1 MYDIFS
7 KTLNYL
13 SFLINNFM
21 KRNIAHKI
29 RLYPNIEQSEL
40 IDKSIGCSRLMYN
53 VMLSE
58 RKQVWEEYKENK
70 EVVYGWK
77 YRTPKQIKEEYP
89 FMNEVDSQLFN
100 WVGLNLSTAY
110 NNFFKSLSGRRKGG
124 KVGFPCFKKKKNG
137 GSYTSSCIGKNIR
150 FIDEN
155 TIKLPKIGKVKCK
168 GFRNIN
174 GIIKSATVSRTPT
187 GKYFCSVLFEQDVE
201 PVEKVSLDE
210 NSKVIG
216 LDMSMGEFYVDST
229 GKSPEYTKRYR
240 KAEKRLKRLNHN
252 LSRKMKT
259 SNRSKKLR
267 KSINLINEHIA
278 NQRKDFTHKLSRKLV
293 DENDVIVVESL
304 SMKAISQSLK
314 LGKSVMDLGY
324 SEFIRQL
331 QYKCDWY
338 GKHLVKADKWF
349 ASSKICHCCGYK
361 YKDLTIDER
370 KWVCPNCGTV
380 INRDENPAINLRDL
394 GIGYV
399 RKCTLS
405 QSVATA

>member
-1 MYDIFS
+1 
-7 KTLNYL
+7 
-13 SFLINNFM
+13 M

-29 RLYPNIEQSEL
+29 RLYPTIEQSEL
-40 IDKSIGCSRLMYN
+40 IDKSIGCARLMYN
-53 VMLSE
+53 IMLSE
-58 RKQVWEEYKENK
+58 RKQVWEEHKENK
-70 EVVYGWK
+70 DIVYGWK

-124 KVGFPCFKKKKNG
+124 NVGFPCFKKKKNG

-150 FIDEN
+150 FINET

-168 GFRNIN
+168 GFRDIY
-174 GIIKSATVSRTPT
+174 GTIKSATISRTPT
-187 GKYFCSVLFEQDVE
+187 GKYFCSVLFEQVAE

-216 LDMSMGEFYVDST
+216 LDMSMSEFYVDST
-229 GKSPEYTKRYR
+229 GKSPEYTKRYK
-240 KAEKRLKRLNHN
+240 KAEKRLKRLNHI
-252 LSRKMKT
+252 LSRKKKT

-293 DENDVIVVESL
+293 NNNDVIVVETL

-331 QYKCDWY
+331 QYKCNWY
-338 GKHLVKADKWF
+338 GKHLVMADKWF

-361 YKDLTIDER
+361 YKNLTIDER

-380 INRDENPAINLRDL
+380 INRDENAAINLRNL

-399 RKCTLS
+399 RKYTQS
-405 QSVATA
+405 QSVATV

>member
-1 MYDIFS
+1 
-7 KTLNYL
+7 
-13 SFLINNFM
+13 M
-21 KRNIAHKI
+21 KRNVALKL
-29 RLYPNIEQSEL
+29 RLYPNNKQSEL
-40 IDKSIGCSRLMYN
+40 IDKSIGCARLMYN
-53 VMLSE
+53 IMLTE
-58 RKQVWEEYKENK
+58 RKQVWEEHKENK
-70 EVVYGWK
+70 DVVYGWK

-89 FMNEVDSQLFN
+89 FMNEVDSQIFN

-124 KVGFPCFKKKKNG
+124 GVGFPCFKKKKNG
-137 GSYTSSCIGKNIR
+137 GNYTSSCIGKNIR
-150 FIDEN
+150 FNND
-155 TIKLPKIGKVKCK
+155 TFIKLPKLGFVKCK
-168 GFRNIN
+168 GYRNFEGN
-174 GIIKSATVSRTPT
+174 IKSATISRTPS
-187 GKYFCSVLFEQDVE
+187 GKYFCSVLFEMEIE
-201 PVEKVSLDE
+201 PVEKVLLDE

-229 GKSPEYTKRYR
+229 GKSPEYTKRYK
-240 KAEKRLKRLNHN
+240 KAEKQLKRLNHI
-252 LSRKMKT
+252 LSRKKKA

-293 DENDVIVVESL
+293 NNNDVIVVETL
-304 SMKAISQSLK
+304 SMKAMSQSLK

-331 QYKCDWY
+331 QYKCNWY
-338 GKHLVKADKWF
+338 GKHLVMADKWF

-361 YKDLTIDER
+361 YNDLTLDER
-370 KWVCPNCGTV
+370 KWVCPNCGAV
-380 INRDENPAINLRDL
+380 INRDENAALNLRDL

-399 RKCTLS
+399 RKCTQS